1 MISKHLLILLRI
13 NSKKLIK
20 NYKLGLF
27 LIALKRLPIIIK
39 KNNFYSQFGEDAK
52 LKNYLSGEKGFYLDI
67 GSGDP
72 VKGSNTFNLYKNGWR
87 GILVDPLY
95 NNIFLSKLIRWK
107 DKSIRG
113 FIGDVKSEIV
123 FYELNPYE
131 YSTAIESRALELIES
146 NKATLLK
153 KSLQVSILISEL
165 GIKLDDNRPSLLSID
180 CEGYDYEI
188 LQTIDLS
195 EYKFSIVIV
204 EDFFDDRSVSKIH
217 NLLINNQYELV
228 ERAAPSS
235 IYTRSS
241 YLDKI
246 RSKQS

>member
-1 MISKHLLILLRI
+1 MISRNLLILLGT
-13 NSKKLIK
+13 NSKKFIK
-20 NYKLGLF
+20 NYKLGLI

-39 KNNFYSQFGEDAK
+39 KNNFYSQFGEDVK
-52 LKNYLSGEKGFYLDI
+52 LKKYLSGEKGFYLDI

-72 VKGSNTFNLYKNGWR
+72 VKGSNTFNLYKSGWR

-95 NNIFLSKLIRWK
+95 NNIFLSKLIRWR

-131 YSTAIESRALELIES
+131 YSTAIESRALELIVN

-153 KSLQVSILISEL
+153 KSLQVCILISEL

-188 LQTIDLS
+188 LKTIDLN

-204 EDFFDDRSVSKIH
+204 EDFFNDKSVSKIH
-217 NLLINNQYELV
+217 NLLRNNQYELV
-228 ERAAPSS
+228 ERASPSS
-235 IYTRSS
+235 IYVRSS

-246 RSKQS
+246 S